1 MSIITSIRI
10 HNRWNYCSHFIFVA
24 RVILHWT
31 QNQGIPQIKSYF
43 PFSSTKVFTGN
54 IKHYFFSQFYN
65 YKKNK
70 SLQIKAFIVNLNPDT
85 DVLSTS
91 VSFITRYKL
100 MNYTQKTSSWYYLS
114 IVKLIIRSID
124 WIYLFSLPLTFL
136 VSSRNKKC
144 I

>member
-1 MSIITSIRI
+1 MFTD
-10 HNRWNYCSHFIFVA
+10 
-24 RVILHWT
+24 
-31 QNQGIPQIKSYF
+31 SYMDSPSVVQRLF
-43 PFSSTKVFTGN
+43 YSDWLL

-100 MNYTQKTSSWYYLS
+100 MNYTQKTSS
-114 IVKLIIRSID
+114 
-124 WIYLFSLPLTFL
+124 
-136 VSSRNKKC
+136 
-144 I
+144 